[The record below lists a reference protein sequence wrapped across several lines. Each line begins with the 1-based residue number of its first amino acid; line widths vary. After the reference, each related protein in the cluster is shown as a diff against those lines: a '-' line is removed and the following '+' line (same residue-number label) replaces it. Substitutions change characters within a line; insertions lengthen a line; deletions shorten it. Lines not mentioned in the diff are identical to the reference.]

1 MAYDQG
7 QYPPQKGYPGDHY
20 EGQGQQYAQPP
31 GGRGQPSSQRSLNRY
46 ASQPGMDSA
55 YRQGGSERARPP
67 LSPGMV
73 SNSDGPFPSF
83 GGSMKRRDPVP
94 PGTLPIDDSMFA
106 MHLTDD
112 GHPPPQMRQ
121 RGPPPPGSGG
131 VMPRSQTM
139 SDRVGG
145 GRRLP
150 GYQGGGGSGYHGPL
164 PPGMRGPP
172 LPGMR
177 GPPPV
182 HQRMPPPRGNMP
194 MPMASRGAPPGSLPP
209 PGRSTGHYE
218 QGWVETYPSQN
229 GHYEEVPPPDPGFG
243 PPQRSMTMPANTQ
256 RPLPQQV
263 PPQAESQYTAYNPQR
278 HASAV
283 NFSSPRAYP
292 PRPAYEE
299 YLTQGPNDPYNRGS
313 VGLILD
319 AYYDTDYTEG
329 GYDQQHPASAYH
341 EEPAQYGGNDTS
353 SGYQGPAYQEGYT
366 NEPRDFAQQAYRSRS
381 QPDLRGESS
390 AAAGPPPP
398 LPAGGYSEANGNPH
412 NPGPY
417 DGAVEMPGDM
427 PEDPPPV
434 LTANGFP
441 PPPPQPNIP
450 VALRVGSPVPS
461 QQMRGSSPPK
471 QMPPPQNQYPPR
483 TQSTQS
489 SAVGDSLP
497 HHTAPPPNVVSD
509 TSSPRY
515 SADFLPAHPPP
526 IRPGLMQDQS
536 GWNNHPPPI
545 RQYSPDRG
553 STISR
558 QPIQQQ
564 PGPITPIE
572 LNQLQQNAKA
582 NPGDQK
588 LQLMLAK
595 KMVEAASVLANEGGR
610 ADARTAKKNRE
621 NYIFDAHKIVKKLCN
636 SSHPYPDAMFYLA
649 ECYWEG
655 LLGLQVDHERA
666 FNLYQS
672 SAKLNHGPSAYRTA
686 VCCELGAGVRKDPLK
701 SITWYKKAA
710 ALGDTAAMYKLGMI
724 QLKGLLGQTKNAR
737 DAINWL
743 KRAADQADENNPHAL
758 HQLGLIYE
766 CESHD
771 NIIPDASY
779 SRELF
784 MKAAELNYPPS
795 QFRIGCAFEYGTMG
809 CPIDPR
815 LSIFWYSRAAAQ
827 NEEESALALSGW
839 YLTGADGVIKQSD
852 TEAYLWARK
861 AAEKGLGNAEYA
873 LGYYTEVGIGVV
885 ANLDEA
891 KKWYYKAAN
900 RNHEKARQRL
910 NELKKGGAAVQKS
923 REKLSR
929 LHVKKNK
936 DDGECVIM

>member
-1 MAYDQG
+1 
-7 QYPPQKGYPGDHY
+7 
-20 EGQGQQYAQPP
+20 
-31 GGRGQPSSQRSLNRY
+31 
-46 ASQPGMDSA
+46 
-55 YRQGGSERARPP
+55 
-67 LSPGMV
+67 
-73 SNSDGPFPSF
+73 
-83 GGSMKRRDPVP
+83 
-94 PGTLPIDDSMFA
+94 
-106 MHLTDD
+106 
-112 GHPPPQMRQ
+112 
-121 RGPPPPGSGG
+121 
-131 VMPRSQTM
+131 
-139 SDRVGG
+139 
-145 GRRLP
+145 
-150 GYQGGGGSGYHGPL
+150 
-164 PPGMRGPP
+164 
-172 LPGMR
+172 
-177 GPPPV
+177 
-182 HQRMPPPRGNMP
+182 
-194 MPMASRGAPPGSLPP
+194 
-209 PGRSTGHYE
+209 
-218 QGWVETYPSQN
+218 
-229 GHYEEVPPPDPGFG
+229 
-243 PPQRSMTMPANTQ
+243 
-256 RPLPQQV
+256 
-263 PPQAESQYTAYNPQR
+263 
-278 HASAV
+278 
-283 NFSSPRAYP
+283 
-292 PRPAYEE
+292 
-299 YLTQGPNDPYNRGS
+299 
-313 VGLILD
+313 
-319 AYYDTDYTEG
+319 
-329 GYDQQHPASAYH
+329 
-341 EEPAQYGGNDTS
+341 
-353 SGYQGPAYQEGYT
+353 
-366 NEPRDFAQQAYRSRS
+366 
-381 QPDLRGESS
+381 
-390 AAAGPPPP
+390 
-398 LPAGGYSEANGNPH
+398 
-412 NPGPY
+412 
-417 DGAVEMPGDM
+417 
-427 PEDPPPV
+427 
-434 LTANGFP
+434 
-441 PPPPQPNIP
+441 
-450 VALRVGSPVPS
+450 
-461 QQMRGSSPPK
+461 
-471 QMPPPQNQYPPR
+471 
-483 TQSTQS
+483 
-489 SAVGDSLP
+489 
-497 HHTAPPPNVVSD
+497 
-509 TSSPRY
+509 
-515 SADFLPAHPPP
+515 
-526 IRPGLMQDQS
+526 
-536 GWNNHPPPI
+536 
-545 RQYSPDRG
+545 
-553 STISR
+553 
-558 QPIQQQ
+558 
-564 PGPITPIE
+564 
-572 LNQLQQNAKA
+572 
-582 NPGDQK
+582 
-588 LQLMLAK
+588 MLAK